1 MKRCLTLLPLLCLAA
16 PAQALTIRVG
26 ADAGCDT
33 ASIATALAQ
42 ARANPGADTIRIAS
56 NQSYANQLLSVDS
69 EVSLRGG
76 YANCDAATPS
86 GRTALAGTGTWAVIS
101 IWTDDPNGI
110 AARLEGLDISGGGVG
125 GDVGDFGGIVVGG
138 RARAALAD
146 LRIHDNVGIFGGGL
160 GLTGTNAIVDIER
173 KVEIDANRA
182 LYGGGI
188 ASAGTVRLRPYAVV
202 IHDNGAAVGGG
213 LYVDGGLASVGSN
226 PDEAATPVDG
236 LLIRNNAASERGGG
250 IYVTGT
256 FGKLLAETT
265 IVRDN
270 TAGIEG
276 GGLYATNGGY
286 LQFTRYSMGPQR
298 PCAVEQQCLRVSGN
312 TAPRGGGIALAAGA
326 SASLNHS
333 LIRDNTSADS
343 PAASVR
349 GAASELRLLGSVIAR
364 NRCTGDNGACVP
376 IHTSGGKLRLSYAT
390 VADNTTGAS
399 APSPIFAD
407 GAGGEPT
414 TRVEVYSSLVSGHAR
429 LYSQNGAVVTHAGD
443 CLLMSPGQIPA
454 GFTRS
459 DVAPIDFADAA
470 RGDYRLRA
478 GTAAIDYCDAGPAP
492 TEDPDIDGIVRGLES
507 PGNANEFGAYDLGA
521 FEFERIFA
529 GGYDGPR

>member
-1 MKRCLTLLPLLCLAA
+1 MKRCLALLPLLYFAA
-16 PAQALTIRVG
+16 PVQALTIRVG

-33 ASIATALAQ
+33 SSLATALTQ

-69 EVSLRGG
+69 DVTLRGG
-76 YANCDAATPS
+76 YASCDAPAPN
-86 GRTALAGTGTWAVIS
+86 GRTALTGTGNWAVIS
-101 IWTDDPNGI
+101 VYTDNASGI
-110 AARLEGLDISGGGVG
+110 VARLEGLDISGGGVG
-125 GDVGDFGGIVVGG
+125 GDIGDFGGVVVGG

-160 GLTGTNAIVDIER
+160 AVNGTNAVVDLER

-182 LYGGGI
+182 TYGGGI
-188 ASAGTVRLRPYAVV
+188 AAAGTLRLRPNTVDV
-202 IHDNGAAVGGG
+202 HDNTAAVGGG
-213 LYVDGGLASVGSN
+213 LYVDGGLASVGVNADDPASW
-226 PDEAATPVDG
+226 VDG

-250 IYVTGT
+250 VYVTGT
-256 FGKLLAETT
+256 FGKLLAEST

-270 TAGIEG
+270 SAGAEG

-298 PCAVEQQCLRVSGN
+298 PCAAEQECLRVSGN
-312 TAPRGGGIALAAGA
+312 SARRGGGIALSAGA
-326 SASLNHS
+326 GAALSHS
-333 LIRDNTSADS
+333 VIRDNTSADS
-343 PAASVR
+343 PAISLR
-349 GAASELRLLGSVIAR
+349 GAASDLRVLGSVIAR
-364 NRCTGDNGACVP
+364 NRCSGGNGLCAP
-376 IHTSGGKLRLSYAT
+376 IHTSGGKLRFSYT
-390 VADNTTGAS
+390 TIADNTAGAS
-399 APSPIFAD
+399 VPSPIYAD

-414 TRVEVYSSLVSGHAR
+414 TRVEVYSSLVSGHSR
-429 LYSQNGAVVTHAGD
+429 LYSQNGAVATDAGD
-443 CLLMSPGQIPA
+443 CLLISEGQVPG

-459 DVAPIDFADAA
+459 DVAPIAFTDAA

-478 GTAAIDYCDAGPAP
+478 GTAAIDFCDASRLQ

-507 PGNANEFGAYDLGA
+507 PGNANDFGAYDLGA

-529 GGYDGPR
+529 GGFEGQR